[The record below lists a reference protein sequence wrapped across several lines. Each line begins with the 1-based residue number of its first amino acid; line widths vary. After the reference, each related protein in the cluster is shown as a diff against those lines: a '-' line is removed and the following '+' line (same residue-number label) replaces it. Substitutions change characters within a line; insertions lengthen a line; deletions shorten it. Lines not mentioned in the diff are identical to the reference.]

1 MKIVKIINKDK
12 KFTAK
17 NGKEYNSV
25 NYYIQLDNMKLVA
38 IRPSFK
44 NGYFYLDSIAEV
56 INNEVINNDDMPF

>member
-12 KFTAK
+12 KFKSK

-44 NGYFYLDSIAEV
+44 TGYFYLDSIADV
-56 INNEVINNDDMPF
+56 INNEECLSNEWF